1 MAIWRGGL
9 TWDYHFIHQ
18 DQREVI
24 KNSLF
29 MQESWIDCFYRE
41 DTKKLSCDRFK
52 KQIEKKSLKKVV
64 IGSKNKVKKVLKS
77 CDQFKKQI
85 EKKFK
90 KSCDWF
96 TWPCRC
102 PFRAANASRGSYNSF
117 LSENICQLSFSIC
130 IRICTSNLKW
140 RIWLLLYR
148 ICANIFLNL
157 FYPANRSLLGCA
169 CISSVFVFHIYFS
182 FLFRES
188 FANQS
193 C

>member
-1 MAIWRGGL
+1 M
-9 TWDYHFIHQ
+9 
-18 DQREVI
+18 
-24 KNSLF
+24 
-29 MQESWIDCFYRE
+29 
-41 DTKKLSCDRFK
+41 
-52 KQIEKKSLKKVV
+52 
-64 IGSKNKVKKVLKS
+64 IGSKNKLK
-77 CDQFKKQI
+77 
-85 EKKFK
+85 KKFK

-157 FYPANRSLLGCA
+157 FYPANRSLLVCA
-169 CISSVFVFHIYFS
+169 CIFPVFFRYISHFFSEKVLQIKVVKKEKRITICVS
-182 FLFRES
+182 FLSSSTKFLPIR
-188 FANQS
+188 FCVAA
-193 C
+193 